1 MLRLVRLW
9 DFSAG
14 VRLGDLPTQSDSCVT
29 ALDMDKGVLAASF
42 GHGQIKLFDYRAPP
56 LLPGSWPSGSTNR
69 WCCPSRCRR
78 MAYLYQDA
86 LMGWSR

>member
-9 DFSAG
+9 DFGAE

-42 GHGQIKLFDYRAPP
+42 GDGQIKLFD
-56 LLPGSWPSGSTNR
+56 
-69 WCCPSRCRR
+69 
-78 MAYLYQDA
+78 
-86 LMGWSR
+86 